1 MAQLYSGSTI
11 DDILQPVCPD
21 VPESL
26 RASSFGNAIN
36 LACKISGISSTI
48 IPNNPSKLAAVVT
61 ANEDE
66 LSKQS
71 NLIVMSA
78 SQWAKINLTKVLAQA
93 IACNDNPLS
102 SPNSV
107 PKCLLGTV
115 LLLDEVTLYM
125 DEVEEAQFVSEL
137 RSSGA
142 ATVLTSKRWA
152 LGRLVDRIVVM
163 KNGAVVESGSHSAL
177 LAKGSLHS
185 IYARKWSKIQ

>member
-1 MAQLYSGSTI
+1 MDTTKFDKSRIKRRVGILLNDARTLSDMAQLYSGSTI

-115 LLLDEVTLYM
+115 
-125 DEVEEAQFVSEL
+125 
-137 RSSGA
+137 
-142 ATVLTSKRWA
+142 K
-152 LGRLVDRIVVM
+152 
-163 KNGAVVESGSHSAL
+163 
-177 LAKGSLHS
+177 
-185 IYARKWSKIQ
+185 KWML